1 MGIIFNQK
9 ERHETEVLKIL
20 QPGNS
25 HRLGVS
31 HQIDGFYELD
41 FIRTHLVQ
49 KVCVKCCY
57 LKFYKK
63 LLNQDSKFL

>member
-25 HRLGVS
+25 YRLGVS

-41 FIRTHLVQ
+41 FLRTHLIQ
-49 KVCVKCCY
+49 KV
-57 LKFYKK
+57 
-63 LLNQDSKFL
+63 